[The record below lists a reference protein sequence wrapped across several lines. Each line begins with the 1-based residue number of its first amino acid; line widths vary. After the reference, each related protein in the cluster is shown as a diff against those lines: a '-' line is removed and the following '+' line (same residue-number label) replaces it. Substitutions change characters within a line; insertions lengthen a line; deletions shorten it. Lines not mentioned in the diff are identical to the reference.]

1 MADEALKHAL
11 KSGKNPER
19 TSPIFDDSSDDS
31 DSEIDTFDI
40 HQEEELKKGKKLI
53 EKYFKHQ
60 SQKQKEAAEKEKAAA
75 KKAVKKEIE
84 KKNKTRKKRAIE
96 MITFKTNQGGKRKRK
111 RKTRKRKRKRRRKR
125 KTRKKRKVKRRL
137 TKKRR

>member
-11 KSGKNPER
+11 ETGENPER
-19 TSPIFDDSSDDS
+19 TSPIFDDSSDD
-31 DSEIDTFDI
+31 DGIDTYDE
-40 HQEEELKKGKKLI
+40 HQMKMRKEGKELIKKF
-53 EKYFKHQ
+53 FKHRVKKEQ
-60 SQKQKEAAEKEKAAA
+60 EAAKKEKAAA
-75 KKAVKKEIE
+75 KKAVSDELKKKKE
-84 KKNKTRKKRAIE
+84 KKPIYIE
-96 MITFKTNQGGKRKRK
+96 MKTMKKYGGKRK

>member
-1 MADEALKHAL
+1 MEQP
-11 KSGKNPER
+11 KSLEWYLER
-19 TSPIFDDSSDDS
+19 GITPSRNSPIFDSSDS
-31 DSEIDTFDI
+31 DIDTYDE
-40 HQEEELKKGKKLI
+40 HQMKMRKEGKELIK
-53 EKYFKHQ
+53 KYFKHQ

-75 KKAVKKEIE
+75 EKAVAKEIKK
-84 KKNKTRKKRAIE
+84 KKNKTRKKMDIE
-96 MITFKTNQGGKRKRK
+96 MTTIKTNQQGGKRKRK